1 VLDQKVGQVLE
12 VKLLGKDGNVK
23 TNVMD
28 KIKKIINHPL
38 SKSVFYGIT
47 GSIFLLE
54 GKVFYSGII
63 FGIGIKELILA
74 FKN

>member
-1 VLDQKVGQVLE
+1 
-12 VKLLGKDGNVK
+12 
-23 TNVMD
+23 MD

-47 GSIFLLE
+47 GAIFLLE